1 MVQIVPLWR
10 FLPANSEAVSL
21 AELIELRWHFIG
33 GTARRNHAI
42 LGEIRPAAE
51 SNAAV
56 SFGERGGA
64 AIGGFLALWVGVE
77 EPPALGEGMGD
88 LGRRVVGEVL
98 ADVLVA
104 HQRDLLLHQPII
116 LL

>member
-1 MVQIVPLWR
+1 MVQIVSLWR
-10 FLPANSEAVSL
+10 FLPPYSEAVSL
-21 AELIELRWHFIG
+21 AWLIELRGNFIG
-33 GTARRNHAI
+33 GTAGRNHTI
-42 LGEIRPAAE
+42 FGEIRPIAE

-56 SFGERGGA
+56 AFGERGGA
-64 AIGGFLALWVGVE
+64 AICGFLAFWVWIE
-77 EPPALGEGMGD
+77 ESPAFGEGVGD

-104 HQRDLLLHQPII
+104 HQRNLLLHQPII

>member
-10 FLPANSEAVSL
+10 FLPPNSEAVSL
-21 AELIELRWHFIG
+21 AGLIELRGHLIG
-33 GTARRNHAI
+33 GTAGRNHAI
-42 LGEIRPAAE
+42 IGEIRPIAE
-51 SNAAV
+51 SDAAV
-56 SFGERGGA
+56 ALGERGGA
-64 AIGGFLALWVGVE
+64 AICGFLAFWVGVKE
-77 EPPALGEGMGD
+77 SPAFREGVGD
-88 LGRRVVGEVL
+88 FGRRVVGEVL